1 MRVICIIMDDT
12 QQIITAILQE
22 IAKLDRVWH
31 SLSAE
36 QFPKYAGQKAA
47 LLNLLE
53 RIGREF
59 SVTDM
64 KDKMLIGLNQILEEN
79 GKAIV
84 EELSRGQ

>member
-1 MRVICIIMDDT
+1 MNDT

-22 IAKLDRVWH
+22 IAERDRVWH

-36 QFPKYAGQKAA
+36 QFPKYAGQKEA
-47 LLNLLE
+47 LLSLLE
-53 RIGREF
+53 KIKREF

-64 KDKMLIGLNQILEEN
+64 KDKILIGLNQILSEN